1 MTRPLHDAYTADGRT
16 VPSEAFYAIACDP
29 ARHVVVEACAG
40 AGKTWMLVSRVLRAL
55 LAGAE
60 PQQILAITFTKK
72 AAAEMRQRL
81 NQWLAEFADM
91 PLDKLVPELT
101 QRGMTPEQA
110 KAEAPALQALY
121 LRLLQHGRSVQIRT
135 FHSWF
140 AALLR
145 AAPLQLLQQLG
156 LPSQYELLEDDQ
168 RAVAEVWRPFHQAL
182 LEDPSAMADYQ
193 ALVMRNGR
201 SNTLK
206 ALVSALSKRVE
217 FVLADQQ
224 GVVEASVPDF
234 RSLVP
239 ELGECATP
247 AAALDG
253 EAASQ
258 RWHARSSLLSQE
270 KNKTPRAA
278 AEKVVEAF
286 LQPDLEQRLQ
296 QLRAAFFVKDA
307 DRLTQHLTKF
317 DAAQDAAAEL
327 ERLCLAQAQHESW
340 LYQQRM
346 ARLTRVLLRCYAEV
360 KRSHGWVDMNDIEQ
374 TARLLLQDELLSG
387 WIQER
392 LDAQLRHLLVDE
404 FQDTNPMQWQALHA
418 WLSGY
423 TGAATAPSVFIVGD
437 PKQSI
442 YRFRRADPQVF
453 RAAKEFVRTGLGGA
467 ELSCDHTRRNS
478 QPVIDAV
485 NAVMLAAQ
493 QEGRYQDFRAH
504 TTASDVPGCV
514 LALPQ
519 IARPEKPQEDGPRT
533 RRNSLTTP
541 KVEEEEELKQREC
554 RQAASWL
561 QRCVQA
567 GTAPEDIL
575 VIARTNDRIATMQWA
590 LAQVGLPAHKADK
603 MRLAEAP
610 EVQDVVALVDA
621 LISPRHDVS
630 LARALKSPIFGL
642 DDAELVQI
650 ALGVRA
656 MATAVAGGDGV
667 RVSWLDWLLEQSGDS
682 PWQALAGTLRRWQ
695 GWLQQRLPHD
705 ALDAIYRDGDLL
717 ARYRACTPASQRA
730 SVVERLQAL
739 PGHTLALDGGRYANA
754 YHWVRALRGSDP
766 TPAPQAGGK
775 GIRLLTIHGA
785 KGLEAGLVLLLDT
798 DAAKG
803 RARTMDVL
811 VRWPGEAPHP
821 DSLVFIEKASA
832 PPPSARL
839 LLAEEQ
845 QAEEREEANALYVA
859 MTRAA
864 QVLAF
869 SSAEPRSGQPASWWQ
884 QWTGQAQPD
893 MLEADAQGNVGLP
906 SAGWPGIG
914 KKEVAKEAPCGQKG
928 ETNPWPV
935 PARGADLLELAPLA
949 AHASRGA
956 ATTQLLARDPQ
967 LQLQGRMGEA
977 MHKALE
983 WYRPHAGAAEL
994 ARQQQALQQLYG
1006 LDQTQ
1011 GDTVLQQ
1018 ARAIVQGDAGW
1029 AWDAEQ
1035 LEWEANEVDIA
1046 SDGKVLRLDRLVRR
1060 KAEGERPACWWVLDF
1075 KSSLAPEQQQG
1086 LRGQLEDY
1094 RQAVGQLHAGEPVQ
1108 AAFLTAE
1115 GRLVVL

>member
-16 VPSEAFYAIACDP
+16 VPSAAFYAIACDP

-40 AGKTWMLVSRVLRAL
+40 AGKTWMLVSRILRAL

-81 NQWLAEFADM
+81 NEWLAEFAEL
-91 PLDKLVPELT
+91 PLEKLAEQL
-101 QRGMTPEQA
+101 QLRGMTPEQA
-110 KAEAPALQALY
+110 RAEAPALQGLY
-121 LRLLQHGRSVQIRT
+121 LRLLQHGRGVQIRT
-135 FHSWF
+135 FHGWF

-182 LEDPSAMADYQ
+182 LGDAAAMADYQ
-193 ALVMRNGR
+193 ALVLRNGR

-206 ALVSALSKRVE
+206 SLESALSKRVE
-217 FVLADQQ
+217 FVLADAQ
-224 GVVEASVPDF
+224 GVVEQSVPPFGELFPDMQDCDHPVDALLQ
-234 RSLVP
+234 RPVP
-239 ELGECATP
+239 RD
-247 AAALDG
+247 ALL
-253 EAASQ
+253 EAA
-258 RWHARSSLLSQE
+258 RI
-270 KNKTPRAA
+270 
-278 AEKVVEAF
+278 
-286 LQPDLEQRLQ
+286 
-296 QLRAAFFVKDA
+296 
-307 DRLTQHLTKF
+307 
-317 DAAQDAAAEL
+317 
-327 ERLCLAQAQHESW
+327 LAQAAAPSFAACGVELEQAVSGNDWEGVCAALLTQKGSPRKFGNKIAQIDAVIAVQERVLRVLEAQQQHEAW

-346 ARLTRVLLRCYAEV
+346 TRLTRLLLRCYAEV

-453 RAAKEFVRTGLGGA
+453 RAAKEFVRNGLGGA
-467 ELSCDHTRRNS
+467 VLSCDHTRRNS
-478 QPVIDAV
+478 HPVIDAV

-493 QEGRYQDFRAH
+493 QEGRYQDFREH
-504 TTASDVPGCV
+504 TTASPAPGCV

-519 IARPEKPQEDGPRT
+519 ILRPEKAQDTGERSW
-533 RRNSLTTP
+533 RNSLTTP
-541 KVEEEEELKQREC
+541 KVEEEELLKEREC
-554 RQAASWL
+554 RQAARWL

-567 GTAPEDIL
+567 GTSPDDIL
-575 VIARTNDRIATMQWA
+575 VIARTNDRIATMQRA
-590 LAQVGLPAHKADK
+590 LAEVGLPAHKADK
-603 MRLAEAP
+603 MKLAEAP

-642 DDAELVQI
+642 DDADLVDI

-656 MATAVAGGDGV
+656 LASGELDGDA
-667 RVSWLDWLLEQSGDS
+667 RRASWLDWLFFQESVPDS
-682 PWQALAGTLRRWQ
+682 RWAALACTLRRWQ
-695 GWLQQRLPHD
+695 DLMQQRLPHD
-705 ALDAIYRDGDLL
+705 ALDAIYREGDLL
-717 ARYRACTPASQRA
+717 ARYRNCTPATQRA
-730 SVVERLQAL
+730 SVIERLQAL

-766 TPAPQAGGK
+766 TPAPQAGAK

-811 VRWPGEAPHP
+811 VRWPGEAAHP
-821 DSLVFIEKASA
+821 DSVVFIEKFSA
-832 PPPSARL
+832 PPPSVRL
-839 LLAEEQ
+839 LLAEDQ
-845 QAEEREEANALYVA
+845 QAEEREESNALYVA

-869 SSAEPRSGQPASWWQ
+869 SSAQPRSVQAASWWR
-884 QWTGQAQPD
+884 QWTGQAKPE
-893 MLEADAQGNVGLP
+893 MLEVDVQGMVALP
-906 SAGWPGIG
+906 AAGWPEIG
-914 KKEVAKEAPCGQKG
+914 TKAAVPEPVRSARAL
-928 ETNPWPV
+928 PV
-935 PARGADLLELAPLA
+935 PAVEAGLLELLPLA
-949 AHASRGA
+949 EHASRGN
-956 ATTQLLARDPQ
+956 ATTQLLQRDPG
-967 LQLQGRMGEA
+967 LELQGRLGEA

-983 WYRPHAGAAEL
+983 WYRPDAAADGL

-1006 LDQTQ
+1006 LDQAQ
-1011 GDTVLQQ
+1011 GESVLRSAQ
-1018 ARAIVQGDAGW
+1018 AIVHGEGGW
-1029 AWDAEQ
+1029 AWDSAQ
-1035 LEWEANEVDIA
+1035 LGWAANEIDVA
-1046 SDGKVLRLDRLVRR
+1046 WNGQVLRLDRLVQR
-1060 KAEGERPACWWVLDF
+1060 KARGDQPACWWVLDF
-1075 KSSLAPEQQQG
+1075 KSSLAPERQET
-1086 LRGQLEDY
+1086 LRKQLEEY
-1094 RQAVGQLHAGEPVQ
+1094 RKAVGQLHAGEPVQ